1 MWPTSV
7 QPQGREY
14 WANRRM
20 SQIWKKNYAFISFLM
35 MLNWLL
41 RTPIG
46 CSKCEWILSRLWSKC
61 SGQLGRSCRRVKTN
75 NISAS
80 SFSQFLNHPISNWIE
95 PALEGNK
102 VEPLSLCFCFGK
114 LQTINSAL
122 ALSPWCKFRRKDDT
136 RLVYAWPPINTW
148 CFLAAPHMVAKTKH
162 AALMSRY
169 YDLAHSVIMK
179 QFEACWSIL
188 VSVGI
193 CEFQERSRRQ
203 RP

>member
-1 MWPTSV
+1 MNFEFWAGSDQNALDNSV
-7 QPQGREY
+7 AVAAQLRQTIFPRV
-14 WANRRM
+14 AFLNFSITR
-20 SQIWKKNYAFISFLM
+20 SQI
-35 MLNWLL
+35 
-41 RTPIG
+41 G
-46 CSKCEWILSRLWSKC
+46 LSLHW
-61 SGQLGRSCRRVKTN
+61 T
-75 NISAS
+75 
-80 SFSQFLNHPISNWIE
+80 
-95 PALEGNK
+95 ALEGNK
-102 VEPLSLCFCFGK
+102 VEPLSLCFCLGK

-169 YDLAHSVIMK
+169 YDLAHSVIMN

>member
-1 MWPTSV
+1 MAPLINCLTKI
-7 QPQGREY
+7 Y
-14 WANRRM
+14 CAD
-20 SQIWKKNYAFISFLM
+20 
-35 MLNWLL
+35 
-41 RTPIG
+41 
-46 CSKCEWILSRLWSKC
+46 
-61 SGQLGRSCRRVKTN
+61 
-75 NISAS
+75 
-80 SFSQFLNHPISNWIE
+80 ISNVMVIRPIVTSSPRQSSNQVWE
-95 PALEGNK
+95 QFAHFDFSRT
-102 VEPLSLCFCFGK
+102 VEPPSLCFCLGK

-169 YDLAHSVIMK
+169 YDLAHSVIMN
-179 QFEACWSIL
+179 QFEACWTIL